1 MAVAYY
7 GSHIS
12 EHLVKTPEG
21 YLICYD
27 VPINRTGTQMYTA
40 GELGLEGEPER
51 PVTVY
56 RLEEDVF
63 SPAALASLEGKD
75 ITRGHP
81 AEMLAAENQ
90 ASYSKG
96 HLEHVRRDGDN
107 TVADLIIKD
116 PVRLRLE
123 VARLIASAGSYPD
136 IDCSI
141 HRRSALPAPY
151 VDAPSLEYG
160 DWFSRAV
167 PPLILAVK
175 LGRGLDLPAGHA
187 DELVSGV
194 SSPHGDHLALLPPYQ
209 GHPEGYVL
217 RSAQRG
223 GGDDHIRLSG
233 IAAGKAMGHIPANG
247 LRTKGHHSPSFPALW
262 GLRAA

>member
-1 MAVAYY
+1 MAAICFTPPRVAAAAA
-7 GSHIS
+7 GSVYDGPAGPWSPFGPLGPSGPAGPCGPVSPCGPGSPLWAGVPFGALRPRSALRCGHWPHI
-12 EHLVKTPEG
+12 G
-21 YLICYD
+21 
-27 VPINRTGTQMYTA
+27 NAQ
-40 GELGLEGEPER
+40 LGHAIP
-51 PVTVY
+51 
-56 RLEEDVF
+56 
-63 SPAALASLEGKD
+63 
-75 ITRGHP
+75 
-81 AEMLAAENQ
+81 
-90 ASYSKG
+90 
-96 HLEHVRRDGDN
+96 VRRAAPLGVDQRHS
-107 TVADLIIKD
+107 VF

-194 SSPHGDHLALLPPYQ
+194 SSHLALLPPYQ

>member
-1 MAVAYY
+1 MAAICFTPPRVAAAAAGSVYDGPGRPLVTLWPFGAFRSY
-7 GSHIS
+7 GPLRPSFPLRSRFPLWAVVPFGALRPRSALRCGHWPHI
-12 EHLVKTPEG
+12 G
-21 YLICYD
+21 
-27 VPINRTGTQMYTA
+27 NAQ
-40 GELGLEGEPER
+40 LGHAIP
-51 PVTVY
+51 
-56 RLEEDVF
+56 
-63 SPAALASLEGKD
+63 
-75 ITRGHP
+75 
-81 AEMLAAENQ
+81 
-90 ASYSKG
+90 
-96 HLEHVRRDGDN
+96 VRRAAPLGVDQRHS
-107 TVADLIIKD
+107 VF

-187 DELVSGV
+187 DELVSSV